1 MKELPE
7 LYLNVI
13 FSKVLHTYKR
23 LVVDRIG
30 LDGIISDRL
39 YRQHTMN
46 VGNINIKELDKLGRD
61 IKHIILIDYFIE
73 NYSLYPIN
81 GSKL

>member
-13 FSKVLHTYKR
+13 FNKALHTYEG
-23 LVVDRIG
+23 LVVNGIG
-30 LDGIISDRL
+30 PDGVISDRL
-39 YRQHTMN
+39 YRRHIMN
-46 VGNINIKELDKLGRD
+46 VGNINIKELDKLERD
-61 IKHIILIDYFIE
+61 IKHIILIDYFMK

-81 GSKL
+81 G

>member
-1 MKELPE
+1 
-7 LYLNVI
+7 
-13 FSKVLHTYKR
+13 
-23 LVVDRIG
+23 
-30 LDGIISDRL
+30 
-39 YRQHTMN
+39 MN

-61 IKHIILIDYFIE
+61 IKHIILIDYFME